1 MQLIHSPNV
10 SQAVEIGA
18 RNLVADKGRRQRPM
32 VGVRGSLEDISG
44 RLRLTAVGSSRD
56 APQAIDFQI
65 MAIDSIP
72 DNDNQYSE
80 LLLLSVPLASNDV
93 NADIVYHPSTMAI
106 FTRSGKIEDNRLKD
120 LIELAAGYGV
130 YTDCEGA
137 FIPSRP
143 CSR

>member
-1 MQLIHSPNV
+1 MT
-10 SQAVEIGA
+10 
-18 RNLVADKGRRQRPM
+18 
-32 VGVRGSLEDISG
+32 IS
-44 RLRLTAVGSSRD
+44 TH
-56 APQAIDFQI
+56 
-65 MAIDSIP
+65 
-72 DNDNQYSE
+72 SE
-80 LLLLSVPLASNDV
+80 LLVLNVPSESTNV
-93 NADIVYHPSTMAI
+93 NVDIVYHPSTMAI